1 MNKLEYR
8 KYLESNE
15 WKILRA
21 KKLKKNN
28 KYRCAICKS
37 NERLNVHH
45 LFYRNNLAN
54 TKLTDLR
61 MLCHRCHELIHKL
74 EKEGKIKYKNK
85 NHHSRFGIIKGAVKK
100 ELGIPKVNLFK
111 SKKYIERVEL
121 LRAEINKMKKIEE
134 KNLETLKELLVSLD
148 GKEGVIFKKDK

>member
-1 MNKLEYR
+1 MNKKEYR
-8 KYLESNE
+8 EYLMSEE
-15 WKILRA
+15 WRILRA

-37 NERLNVHH
+37 SEDLNIHH
-45 LFYRNNLAN
+45 LFYRRNLSD

-61 MLCHRCHELIHKL
+61 ILCRRCHKLIHKL
-74 EKEGKIKYKNK
+74 EKNGKIKYKNK

-111 SKKYIERVEL
+111 SKKYIER
-121 LRAEINKMKKIEE
+121 AEMLII
-134 KNLETLKELLVSLD
+134 
-148 GKEGVIFKKDK
+148 